1 MIEASKAFSYSQTLL
16 EEKQIIQS
24 ISHMGKCNHNEPI
37 ENFFSVMKPESY
49 YGKVY
54 RSYKELDRAIIDYN
68 SLQ

>member
-1 MIEASKAFSYSQTLL
+1 
-16 EEKQIIQS
+16 
-24 ISHMGKCNHNEPI
+24 MGKCNHNEPI